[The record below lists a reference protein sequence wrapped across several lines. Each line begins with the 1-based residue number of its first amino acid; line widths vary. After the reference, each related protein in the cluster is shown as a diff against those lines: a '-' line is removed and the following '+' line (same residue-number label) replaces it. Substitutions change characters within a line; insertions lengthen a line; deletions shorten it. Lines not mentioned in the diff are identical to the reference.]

1 MGSVG
6 VYTAIAAAVDLQED
20 EVFQVLGCRSTRT
33 GARPAGNGIEFSSL
47 YDTQPR
53 RQKTRVSDSDVLCLV
68 MLDLLDI

>member
-20 EVFQVLGCRSTRT
+20 KVFQVLGCRSTRT

-47 YDTQPR
+47 YDTHSR
-53 RQKTRVSDSDVLCLV
+53 GGKRQDSQTQTFYVL
-68 MLDLLDI
+68 

>member
-33 GARPAGNGIEFSSL
+33 GARPAGNGIEFSS
-47 YDTQPR
+47 R
-53 RQKTRVSDSDVLCLV
+53 KRQESQTG
-68 MLDLLDI
+68 